1 MSLRPG
7 ARREHARACPDT
19 GACPSTPSSTPP
31 SDRFR
36 REILIALALKLVAL
50 LVLQHWPLPPRLSP
64 DQVAQGL
71 DARLST
77 PPTPPTPGTSPKEN
91 P

>member
-19 GACPSTPSSTPP
+19 GACPSTPP
-31 SDRFR
+31 SGRFR
-36 REILIALALKLVAL
+36 REILITLALKLVAL
-50 LVLQHWPLPPRLSP
+50 LVLQHWLLPPRLSP

-71 DARLST
+71 DARLSA